1 MTASAPI
8 FELRNLAFSWPD
20 AMGNAGRGKPVFR
33 DLNFSLTDSEK
44 IGLYG
49 PNGCGK
55 TTLLKLITGLLTPQA
70 GDVCFEGTPV
80 KTEAEFR
87 SLRCAVGY
95 VLQNAEDQLFFPEVI
110 EDVSFGP
117 LNLGRSQAEAL
128 KDAEETLET
137 LGLSAFAH
145 RSSDR
150 LSGGEKKLVS
160 IATVLAMKP
169 RALLLDEPTTG
180 LDEKAREQLIH
191 VLKLINLPRIVV
203 SHDWDFLMEVSDTFA
218 TSESKPEGGQV
229 VACGKPE
236 THIHRHTHPG
246 GFEHHNH
253 EE

>member
-1 MTASAPI
+1 
-8 FELRNLAFSWPD
+8 
-20 AMGNAGRGKPVFR
+20 MGNAGRGKPVFR

-55 TTLLKLITGLLTPQA
+55 TTLLKLITGLLTPQS
-70 GDVCFEGTPV
+70 GDVCFEGKPV

-87 SLRCAVGY
+87 GLRCAVGY

-169 RALLLDEPTTG
+169 RALLL
-180 LDEKAREQLIH
+180 
-191 VLKLINLPRIVV
+191 PRIVV

-218 TSESKPEGGQV
+218 TIESKPEGGQV

>member
-1 MTASAPI
+1 MSDQVKVKV
-8 FELRNLAFSWPD
+8 RNLTKWF
-20 AMGNAGRGKPVFR
+20 G
-33 DLNFSLTDSEK
+33 DLKVLDNISFASNKGDFVC
-44 IGLYG
+44 IVG
-49 PNGCGK
+49 PTGCGK
-55 TTLLKLITGLLTPQA
+55 TTFFRLIMGLAAPQ
-70 GDVCFEGTPV
+70 EGRILFHGRPLE
-80 KTEAEFR
+80 TEKDFR
-87 SLRCAVGY
+87 ELRCKVGL
-95 VLQNAEDQLFFPEVI
+95 VLQHAEDQLFFPEVI

-191 VLKLINLPRIVV
+191 VLKIINLPRIVV
-203 SHDWDFLMEVSDTFA
+203 SHDWDFLMEVSDPFA
-218 TSESKPEGGQV
+218 TIESHPAGGQV